1 MNEFVRLL
9 LLLALAGT
17 VVTFFGSAAIWFM
30 DEERRIRRGLRHVLK
45 GPPEAM
51 VTARGRGR
59 GVGFRFSTG
68 QAAVA
73 WDSGAWCLIYRIDE
87 LMGAELIVDGKVTA
101 RAFRGEPRRA
111 LDDVKNATTDVA
123 LRFVFDDPRHPDFE
137 LVLWDVEDG
146 LGRSP
151 LTPPKAVQEGNRWI
165 SRAESIL
172 RRPVAVRARPDAP
185 ATEAPKVEARPPAPA
200 DDDEPQAEA
209 PPWDDD
215 GPEDDELE
223 DDGPEDRRTDA

>member
-30 DEERRIRRGLRHVLK
+30 AEERRIRRAFRHVLK

-51 VTARGRGR
+51 VVAHGRGR

-68 QAAVA
+68 QCAVA
-73 WDSGAWCLIYRIDE
+73 WDYGAWCLVYRIDE

-101 RAFRGEPRRA
+101 RAYRDEPRRA
-111 LDDVKNATTDVA
+111 LDQVTGATIDVA

-137 LVLWDVEDG
+137 LLLWEVEDG
-146 LGRSP
+146 LHRNAT
-151 LTPPKAVQEGNRWI
+151 TPSKAVQEGNRWI
-165 SRAESIL
+165 TRAEAIL
-172 RRPVAVRARPDAP
+172 RRPVPARARQ
-185 ATEAPKVEARPPAPA
+185 EAPKVEPRPTPPPPTASAPA
-200 DDDEPQAEA
+200 KEDPEDDD
-209 PPWDDD
+209 PPWDEDPPEED
-215 GPEDDELE
+215 LSDEDDAL
-223 DDGPEDRRTDA
+223 T